1 MASFDLV
8 IFDCDGVLVDSER
21 IANEVFAK
29 VLNEECGF
37 TLELSDMFEIFV
49 GHSLAQ
55 CMQIIERMLGAKPP
69 AGLQQRYTDE
79 INAALSESVTAV
91 AGIEQALAQLTI
103 PYCVASSGSYEKMHI
118 TLGRAKLLELM
129 LGKLHSTA
137 DVARGKP
144 FPDIFLHAARTMG
157 ATDPRR
163 CLVIED
169 SPVGVAGGVAAGMV
183 VFGFAQLMPA
193 HRLVAAG
200 AHHIFKNMAQLAPEI
215 SAYQH
220 VDIAASQ
227 R

>member
-1 MASFDLV
+1 MV
-8 IFDCDGVLVDSER
+8 
-21 IANEVFAK
+21 
-29 VLNEECGF
+29 
-37 TLELSDMFEIFV
+37 
-49 GHSLAQ
+49 
-55 CMQIIERMLGAKPP
+55 
-69 AGLQQRYTDE
+69 
-79 INAALSESVTAV
+79 
-91 AGIEQALAQLTI
+91 
-103 PYCVASSGSYEKMHI
+103 
-118 TLGRAKLLELM
+118 
-129 LGKLHSTA
+129 
-137 DVARGKP
+137 
-144 FPDIFLHAARTMG
+144 LHAARTRG

-163 CLVIED
+163 GLVIED

>member
-163 CLVIED
+163 CL
-169 SPVGVAGGVAAGMV
+169 
-183 VFGFAQLMPA
+183 
-193 HRLVAAG
+193 
-200 AHHIFKNMAQLAPEI
+200 
-215 SAYQH
+215 
-220 VDIAASQ
+220 
-227 R
+227 